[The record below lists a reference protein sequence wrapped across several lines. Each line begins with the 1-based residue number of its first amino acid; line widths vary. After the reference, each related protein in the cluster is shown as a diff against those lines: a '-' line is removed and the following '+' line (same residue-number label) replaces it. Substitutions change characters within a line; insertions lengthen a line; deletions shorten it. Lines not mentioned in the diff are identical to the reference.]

1 MEALISILSWS
12 PNMSG
17 PGSVNISV
25 PVIIIM
31 SFIGASVITRLVN
44 INTSFNFSVNFLVM
58 LTGCFLMNHWVG
70 ENVIPVSND
79 LVASAVTANFGMT
92 MAGFALL
99 FSYRNSV

>member
-1 MEALISILSWS
+1 MEAIINVLSWS
-12 PNMSG
+12 PNLAG
-17 PGSVNISV
+17 PGAVDLSV
-25 PVIIIM
+25 PVIIVM

-58 LTGCFLMNHWVG
+58 LAGCFAMHQWVG
-70 ENVIPVSND
+70 ENVIPVGND
-79 LVASAVTANFGMT
+79 LLASAVTANFGMT